1 MNEKYIA
8 LFYFFEIIVLLIDVS
23 YLFLC
28 NLCDLK
34 FMINVFLGVK
44 KLIYLKKNK
53 KIYFFS
59 GGQNFGKFSTRE
71 SFENFFFFFFHNT
84 NQKTFLFKR

>member
-1 MNEKYIA
+1 MKSIFA

-28 NLCDLK
+28 NLCHLK

-44 KLIYLKKNK
+44 NLIYLKKNK

-59 GGQNFGKFSTRE
+59 GQNFGKFSPRE
-71 SFENFFFFFFHNT
+71 SFENFFFFFFP
-84 NQKTFLFKR
+84 